1 MQAAYRDL
9 ASPELWEDSL
19 DRSRRRRAL
28 AAQGRKEMARKKQAS
43 AAVSAAMV
51 MTQTAP
57 AIALAGGGGASGPK
71 VAQSSPANRAIDA
84 APGWD
89 GQLLRLGSS
98 GAEVARVQ
106 TAVGVQPDGVFGR
119 QTDAAVRGYQQ
130 RNGLAVD
137 GIVGPITWHSLFGGT
152 TGASYGGGETRHR
165 LPIPPAAG
173 GGGGPR
179 GA

>member
-28 AAQGRKEMARKKQAS
+28 AAQGRKEMARRKQAS

-51 MTQTAP
+51 VTQTAP
-57 AIALAGGGGASGPK
+57 AIALAGGGGAGGPK
-71 VAQSSPANRAIDA
+71 VAQTSPANRAIDA

-119 QTDAAVRGYQQ
+119 QTDAAVRGYKQ
-130 RNGLAVD
+130 RNGLTIQRASSEEAAHVRPAIGKKGAVAK
-137 GIVGPITWHSLFGGT
+137 IVVRTVPNQATPHT
-152 TGASYGGGETRHR
+152 K
-165 LPIPPAAG
+165 PAVL
-173 GGGGPR
+173 
-179 GA
+179 

>member
-1 MQAAYRDL
+1 MDVAYRDL

-19 DRSRRRRAL
+19 ERSRRRRVL

-51 MTQTAP
+51 VTQAAP
-57 AIALAGGGGASGPK
+57 AVALAAAGGGGGPK

-84 APGWD
+84 APGWH

-106 TAVGVQPDGVFGR
+106 
-119 QTDAAVRGYQQ
+119 
-130 RNGLAVD
+130 
-137 GIVGPITWHSLFGGT
+137 
-152 TGASYGGGETRHR
+152 
-165 LPIPPAAG
+165 
-173 GGGGPR
+173 
-179 GA
+179 